1 MSYSAGRATQ
11 AYASVGAQS
20 RVSAASPHRLIQL
33 LMDGALDRL
42 AIAKGHMQR
51 REVPQKVNAVNR
63 TMSIIDGLRMSLD
76 HNIDPA
82 MSDNLENLY
91 DYMNRRLLLA
101 NINNDVAGLDEVS
114 SLLRELKEAWDAIP
128 NNLQSAESSGE
139 SSGESLGARSM

>member
-20 RVSAASPHRLIQL
+20 SVAAASPHRLIQL

-42 AIAKGHMQR
+42 SIAKGHIQR
-51 REVPQKVNAVNR
+51 KDVTQKIVVIDR
-63 TMSIIDGLRMSLD
+63 IMSIVDGLRMSLD
-76 HNIDPA
+76 HNVNA
-82 MSDNLENLY
+82 EMTENLANLY

-101 NINNDVAGLDEVS
+101 NINNDISALDEVA

-128 NNLQSAESSGE
+128 SNNESD
-139 SSGESLGARSM
+139 GALIG

>member
-139 SSGESLGARSM
+139 ALGARSM

>member
-20 RVSAASPHRLIQL
+20 SVAGANPHRLIQL

-42 AIAKGHMQR
+42 AVAKGHMQR
-51 REVPQKVNAVNR
+51 KDVPQKVNTITR

-76 HNIDPA
+76 HNVNA
-82 MSDNLENLY
+82 EMTENLENLY

-101 NINNDVAGLDEVS
+101 NINNDEGALDEVS

-128 NNLQSAESSGE
+128 SGVSGVESRASYHPE
-139 SSGESLGARSM
+139 AV

>member
-20 RVSAASPHRLIQL
+20 QVAAASPHRLIQL

-42 AIAKGHMQR
+42 SIAKGHIQR
-51 REVPQKVNAVNR
+51 KDVTQKIVVIDR
-63 TMSIIDGLRMSLD
+63 IMSIVDGLRMSLD
-76 HNIDPA
+76 HSVNA
-82 MSDNLENLY
+82 EMTDNLANLY

-101 NINNDVAGLDEVS
+101 NINNDISALDEVA

-128 NNLQSAESSGE
+128 SNNESD
-139 SSGESLGARSM
+139 GALIG

>member
-1 MSYSAGRATQ
+1 MSYSAGKATQ
-11 AYASVGAQS
+11 AYASVGTQT
-20 RVSAASPHRLIQL
+20 RVSAATPHRLVQL

-51 REVPQKVNAVNR
+51 REVPQKVNAINR
-63 TMSIIDGLRMSLD
+63 VMSIVDGLRGSLD
-76 HNIDPA
+76 HSIDAA

-114 SLLRELKEAWDAIP
+114 ALLRELKEAWDAIP
-128 NNLQSAESSGE
+128 HSLQNGDVDKSVAPSA
-139 SSGESLGARSM
+139 M

>member
-20 RVSAASPHRLIQL
+20 RVSAATPHRLVQL

-63 TMSIIDGLRMSLD
+63 AMSIVDGLRMSLD
-76 HNIDPA
+76 HSIDAA

-101 NINNDVAGLDEVS
+101 NINNDVSGLDEVS
-114 SLLRELKEAWDAIP
+114 ALLRELKEAWDAIP
-128 NNLQSAESSGE
+128 QGLQNGEVNKSAASST
-139 SSGESLGARSM
+139 M

>member
-20 RVSAASPHRLIQL
+20 QVAAASPHRLIQL

-42 AIAKGHMQR
+42 SVARGHIQR
-51 REVPQKVNAVNR
+51 KDVTQKIVVIDR
-63 TMSIIDGLRMSLD
+63 IMSIVDGLRMSLD
-76 HNIDPA
+76 HSVNA
-82 MSDNLENLY
+82 EMTENLENLY

-101 NINNDVAGLDEVS
+101 NINNDISALDEVA

-128 NNLQSAESSGE
+128 SNNESD
-139 SSGESLGARSM
+139 GALVG

>member
-20 RVSAASPHRLIQL
+20 QVVAASPHRLIQL

-42 AIAKGHMQR
+42 SIAKGHIQR
-51 REVPQKVNAVNR
+51 KDVTQKIVVIDR
-63 TMSIIDGLRMSLD
+63 IMSIVDGLRMSLD
-76 HNIDPA
+76 HSVNA
-82 MSDNLENLY
+82 EMTDNLANLY

-101 NINNDVAGLDEVS
+101 NINNDISALDEVA

-128 NNLQSAESSGE
+128 SNNESD
-139 SSGESLGARSM
+139 GALIG

>member
-20 RVSAASPHRLIQL
+20 QVAAASPHRLIQL

-42 AIAKGHMQR
+42 SVARGHIQR
-51 REVPQKVNAVNR
+51 KDVTQKIVVIDR
-63 TMSIIDGLRMSLD
+63 IMSIVDGLRMSLD
-76 HNIDPA
+76 HSVNA
-82 MSDNLENLY
+82 EMTENLENLY

-101 NINNDVAGLDEVS
+101 NINNDISALDEVA

-128 NNLQSAESSGE
+128 SNNESD
-139 SSGESLGARSM
+139 GALIG

>member
-20 RVSAASPHRLIQL
+20 MVSAASPHRLIQL

-51 REVPQKVNAVNR
+51 RDVPQKVNAVSR

-101 NINNDVAGLDEVS
+101 NINNDIAGIDEVS

-128 NNLQSAESSGE
+128 DGLQSEKAMSNGLA
-139 SSGESLGARSM
+139 SLTM

>member
-20 RVSAASPHRLIQL
+20 QVAAASPHRLIQL

-42 AIAKGHMQR
+42 SIAKGHIQR
-51 REVPQKVNAVNR
+51 KDVTQKIVVIDR
-63 TMSIIDGLRMSLD
+63 IMSIVDGLRMSLD
-76 HNIDPA
+76 HSVNA
-82 MSDNLENLY
+82 EMTESLENLY

-101 NINNDVAGLDEVS
+101 NINNDISALDEVA

-128 NNLQSAESSGE
+128 SNNESD
-139 SSGESLGARSM
+139 GALVG

>member
-20 RVSAASPHRLIQL
+20 QVAAASPHRLIQL

-42 AIAKGHMQR
+42 SIAKGHIQR
-51 REVPQKVNAVNR
+51 KDVTQKIVVIDR
-63 TMSIIDGLRMSLD
+63 IMSIVDGLRMSLD
-76 HNIDPA
+76 HSVNA
-82 MSDNLENLY
+82 EMTENLENLY

-101 NINNDVAGLDEVS
+101 NINNDISALDEVA

-128 NNLQSAESSGE
+128 SNNESD
-139 SSGESLGARSM
+139 GALIG